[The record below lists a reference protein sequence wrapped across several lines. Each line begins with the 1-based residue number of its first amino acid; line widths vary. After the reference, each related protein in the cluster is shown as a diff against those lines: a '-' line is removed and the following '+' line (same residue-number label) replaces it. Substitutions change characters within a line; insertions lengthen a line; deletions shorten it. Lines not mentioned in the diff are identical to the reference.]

1 MNETDASIKVE
12 SMKLP
17 EFLNTSEK
25 WFAVVESIDTAK
37 KFDDIAIKVLDD
49 DDIDVFEFQDIMI
62 QLADDVKDHRPN
74 DGEFITSLT
83 DTIIDLIDYL
93 VWKSEE
99 RFINLINKTVELDEK
114 LSNIG

>member
-17 EFLNTSEK
+17 EFLNTSKK

-37 KFDDIAIKVLDD
+37 KFDDIAMKVLDD

-62 QLADDVKDHRPN
+62 QLADDVKDCRPN
-74 DGEFITSLT
+74 DGEFITEF
-83 DTIIDLIDYL
+83 I
-93 VWKSEE
+93 SEE
-99 RFINLINKTVELDEK
+99 RFINLINKMAELDEK